1 MVDGLLLMGV
11 LAVLV
16 TGAAWAEEDSTQI
29 MPVSEVKAGMTGHG
43 LTALKGA
50 RPERFQVEVLGV
62 LTGFFAKGDLV
73 LVRMSGPGI
82 DEAGVIAGM
91 SGSPVFIEGKLLGAV
106 AYGFSFCSIPLAG
119 VTPAA
124 AILRVRDI
132 QQEAGEPQRE
142 AAKADARAAL
152 RARNRDLAELLL
164 SEPGG
169 LEPNPRLRRAVI
181 ELAVPPSIAA
191 SSSRWEL
198 QMLPPA
204 VRGLLPSG
212 VDAELRPLP
221 IPVAFGGMSARGDD
235 LLSLMRAGPF
245 MPVQAPRP
253 EQGAEAPQAADVTEK
268 RATKAGDADEVRLE
282 PGAPVGAAFVTG
294 DLDISGMGTLT
305 WVEGDCVL
313 AFGHSMFGS
322 GETDLPLAVG
332 EVQAV
337 VPSVLRSFKLSTT
350 GRIVG
355 RIVQDREPSVLARLG
370 EKAPMFPCRVRVKG
384 AVDEEFS
391 YQVAGWWRMA
401 PMFTYLSVAESSQ
414 RWEGWRSRYTL
425 TGTARIS
432 LKGHDEPLVLENTYT
447 SYSVTPPSMDLLV
460 FPMQALL
467 LNPYREVEIESI
479 DYELE
484 VRPGFEAALIE
495 SAWAD
500 RARAEPGSEV
510 TVYVRLLQ
518 FRGDTAVK
526 TLHLRIPDTAQPG
539 SEVPVLVCSASVN
552 RSIKR
557 RLDPGFFAPRSFE
570 SLVSMLET
578 MEPNKNLVMRASIV
592 EQGVRYA
599 GGAMPALPPSALSIL
614 QYRGPAGR
622 TTQLVS
628 DIEQKVETPWVLEG
642 SQSLSITIE
651 RPEPFEP

>member
-1 MVDGLLLMGV
+1 
-11 LAVLV
+11 LA
-16 TGAAWAEEDSTQI
+16 TGAAWAGEDATQI

-43 LTALKGA
+43 LTALKGP
-50 RPERFQVEVLGV
+50 RPQRFQVEVLGV

-73 LVRMSGPGI
+73 LVRMSGPVI

-106 AYGFSFCSIPLAG
+106 AYGFSFCSVPLAG

-124 AILRVRDI
+124 DILRVRDI
-132 QQEAGEPQRE
+132 EREADAPQRE
-142 AAKADARAAL
+142 AAKADARSAL
-152 RARNRDLAELLL
+152 RARNRDLTELLL
-164 SEPGG
+164 SEPAS
-169 LEPNPRLRRAVI
+169 LEPNPRLRRAVV
-181 ELAVPPSIAA
+181 ELAVPPSVA
-191 SSSRWEL
+191 SPSSKWEL
-198 QMLPPA
+198 EMLPPG
-204 VRGLLPSG
+204 VRGLLPNDL
-212 VDAELRPLP
+212 DAELRPLP
-221 IPVAFGGMSARGDD
+221 IPVAFGGMSPRGDG

-245 MPVQAPRP
+245 MPVQATGRA
-253 EQGAEAPQAADVTEK
+253 QGAQAPPAADVTEE
-268 RATKAGDADEVRLE
+268 RAIKAEDVAELRLE
-282 PGAPVGAAFVTG
+282 PGAPIGAAFVTG

-305 WVEGDCVL
+305 WVEGDSVL

-355 RIVQDREPSVLARLG
+355 RIVQDREPAILARLG
-370 EKAPMFPCRVRVKG
+370 EEAPMFPCKVRVKG

-391 YQVAGWWRMA
+391 YRVAGWWRMA
-401 PMFTYLSVAESSQ
+401 PMFTFLSVAESSQ

-432 LKGHDEPLVLENTYT
+432 LKGHDKPLVLENTYT
-447 SYSVTPPSMDLLV
+447 SYSVMPPSMDLLV

-526 TLHLRIPDTAQPG
+526 TLRLRIPDTAQPG
-539 SEVPVLVCSASVN
+539 SEVQILVCSASVN

-570 SLVSMLET
+570 HLVTMLET
-578 MEPNKNLVMRASIV
+578 MEPNRNLVMRASII

-622 TTQLVS
+622 STQLVS
-628 DIEQKVETPWVLEG
+628 DIEQSLETPWVLEG
-642 SQSLSITIE
+642 SQSLSVTIE
-651 RPEPFEP
+651 KPGAFEP